1 MPNVSVSIPENL
13 QKQMNLVEDVNWSAV
28 ARKAFEER
36 INQIHLLKKIAGKS
50 KLTQKDA
57 DEISRSINRSIA
69 ERFRSMK

>member
-36 INQIHLLKKIAGKS
+36 INQIHLLKKTCNFLPMRPKNA
-50 KLTQKDA
+50 A
-57 DEISRSINRSIA
+57 C
-69 ERFRSMK
+69 